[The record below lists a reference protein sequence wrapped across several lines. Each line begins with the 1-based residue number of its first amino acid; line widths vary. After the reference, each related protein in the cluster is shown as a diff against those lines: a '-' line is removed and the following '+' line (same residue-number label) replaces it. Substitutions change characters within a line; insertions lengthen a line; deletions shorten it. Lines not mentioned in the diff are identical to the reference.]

1 MVHWN
6 FKAMMITTIRSAT
19 EADAD
24 AIAEAHV
31 DSIRTLG
38 PAAYASE
45 VVDVWGAARSGERYV
60 RSMHQGETF
69 FVAVPSSEDGNVLGF
84 SSHRIE
90 NGQHRAVI
98 YVRAAAARQGIGS
111 RLLRCSLDT
120 AKLLGASEVRVD
132 ASLIA
137 VPFYLR
143 NGFVE
148 LGTGSHRLKNG
159 PEMACVYMKKS
170 LVG

>member
-1 MVHWN
+1 MY
-6 FKAMMITTIRSAT
+6 R
-19 EADAD
+19 
-24 AIAEAHV
+24 AEIV
-31 DSIRTLG
+31 N
-38 PAAYASE
+38 
-45 VVDVWGAARSGERYV
+45 VWGAARSGERYV
-60 RSMHQGETF
+60 HAMHHGEAF
-69 FVAVPSSEDGNVLGF
+69 FVAVPSPEDGSILGF

-90 NGQHRAVI
+90 NGHHRAVI
-98 YVRAAAARQGIGS
+98 YVRGTAARQELGS
-111 RLLRCSLDT
+111 RLLRCSLDY
-120 AKLLGASEVRVD
+120 AKSHGASDVHVD

-159 PEMACVYMKKS
+159 PEMACVYMKKT